1 MPDAHLCVCFRFRWS
16 DGLSYHIYILQI
28 KLRDNIVRTV
38 TLMHVSVTKYNYT
51 ISRIPA
57 LPSHGQTNDMLFFF
71 AFVAVLV
78 TCSVLRA
85 PILYVAHSY
94 FLPMFFFS
102 LCSPSAPFLC
112 WLHINIWVRSRAYV
126 STQCSTT
133 KSRINILYLFGRLCV
148 CCVNVPAA
156 DFYFSESVEMGCPY
170 IAVFLHFPASL
181 FFSPFFVRNSGA
193 SSVDSINLIIIII

>member
-1 MPDAHLCVCFRFRWS
+1 MPDAYLCVCLYSRWL

-71 AFVAVLV
+71 ASVAVVV
-78 TCSVLRA
+78 TCSVRRA
-85 PILYVAHSY
+85 PILFVAHSY
-94 FLPMFFFS
+94 FLPNFF

-126 STQCSTT
+126 FTQCSTT

-156 DFYFSESVEMGCPY
+156 DFYFSESVEMGRPY
-170 IAVFLHFPASL
+170 IVVFLHFAASL
-181 FFSPFFVRNSGA
+181 LLLLLFLFSVRNSDA
-193 SSVDSINLIIIII
+193 TQCR